1 MDREP
6 KLVSFVLR
14 FVYEGA
20 PEGDAGE
27 PAAPTWH
34 GVIRHV
40 QSSAERHF
48 VRWEE
53 AMGFIGEY
61 VEIEGKDQR
70 PSPHSE
76 VQ

>member
-20 PEGDAGE
+20 PEGTPEGDANAS
-27 PAAPTWH
+27 AAPAWH

-61 VEIEGKDQR
+61 VDVGQAKMEPDA
-70 PSPHSE
+70 
-76 VQ
+76 